1 MSNNINLT
9 KLREARE
16 KKGLSLSQ
24 VAKYLCMSKSSVWLH
39 EKNRMAISA
48 NTLFEICKLYCITP
62 NDLMITEKGDLHENK
77 NK

>member
-39 EKNRMAISA
+39 EKIVW
-48 NTLFEICKLYCITP
+48 LFQLIPFLKFVNCIVSPPT
-62 NDLMITEKGDLHENK
+62 I
-77 NK
+77 